1 MNLAPSHALT
11 RRRLVAGAA
20 AAGATLALPTA
31 ALAQA
36 PAKTPLVGPLAPNP
50 VEFRKTMEQFIG
62 SATPQS
68 EGLQLDIPLL
78 ADNPGAVP
86 VKAKVTLPITE
97 QDWCEEM
104 MVVAELNP
112 IPLAC
117 RIKFFAE
124 TGSAEAAV
132 RIRLSQSQNVHV
144 LARMKSGAVLQGR
157 QMVTVAASGCG
168 M

>member
-1 MNLAPSHALT
+1 MNQAPFLSLN

-20 AAGATLALPTA
+20 VAGASWALPA
-31 ALAQA
+31 VARAQ
-36 PAKTPLVGPLAPNP
+36 TMSLVGPLAPNP
-50 VEFRKTMEQFIG
+50 VAFKKTMEQFIG
-62 SATPQS
+62 SAKPQAD
-68 EGLQLDIPLL
+68 GLQLDIPVL

-112 IPLAC
+112 TPLAC
-117 RIKFFAE
+117 RMQFTAD
-124 TGSAEAAV
+124 TGTAEAAV
-132 RIRLSQSQNVHV
+132 RIRLSQSQAVYV
-144 LARMKSGAVLQGR
+144 LARMKSGVVLQGK

>member
-1 MNLAPSHALT
+1 MNPAPTSTLN
-11 RRRLVAGAA
+11 RRQLVAGAA
-20 AAGATLALPTA
+20 AAGAALALPGA

-36 PAKTPLVGPLAPNP
+36 PAKPALVGPLAPNP
-50 VEFRKTMEQFIG
+50 VAFKQTMEQFIG
-62 SATPQS
+62 SATPQTD
-68 EGLQLDIPLL
+68 GLQVDIPLL

-117 RIKFFAE
+117 RMKFTVD
-124 TGSAEAAV
+124 TGTAEAAV
-132 RIRLSQSQNVHV
+132 RIRLSQSQTVYV
-144 LARMKSGAVLQGR
+144 LARMKSGVVLQGK

>member
-1 MNLAPSHALT
+1 MNPAPSHSLT

-20 AAGATLALPTA
+20 AASAALALPN
-31 ALAQA
+31 ALAQ
-36 PAKTPLVGPLAPNP
+36 PAAKPSLVGPLAPNP
-50 VEFRKTMEQFIG
+50 VEFKKTMASFIG
-62 SATPQS
+62 SATPQT
-68 EGLQLDIPLL
+68 EGLQVDIPVL
-78 ADNPGAVP
+78 ADNPSAVP

-117 RIKFFAE
+117 RVHFTAD
-124 TGSAEAAV
+124 TGTAEAAIRV
-132 RIRLSQSQNVHV
+132 RLSQSQTVHV
-144 LARMKSGAVLQGR
+144 LARMKSGQVLQAK
-157 QMVTVAASGCG
+157 QAVTVAASGCG

>member
-1 MNLAPSHALT
+1 MSTAASHPLT

-20 AAGATLALPTA
+20 AASAALALPH

-36 PAKTPLVGPLAPNP
+36 PAKPALVGPLTPNP
-50 VEFRKTMEQFIG
+50 AEFKKTREDFIG
-62 SATPQS
+62 KATPQA
-68 EGLQLDIPLL
+68 EGLHVDIPVL

-86 VKAKVTLPITE
+86 VKAKITLPITE

-104 MVVAELNP
+104 IVVAELNP
-112 IPLAC
+112 TPLSC
-117 RIKFFAE
+117 RMYFFAD
-124 TGSAEAAV
+124 TGTAEAAV
-132 RIRLSQSQNVHV
+132 RIRLSQSQTIYV
-144 LARMKSGAVLQGR
+144 LARMKSGTVLQAK